1 MGIPHRSFDVLV
13 PEQFLNGSDVVA
25 VLQQMGRKRMAEDVA
40 ARGHGKAGFEN
51 RLLDPSRY
59 RGRCA
64 SSGKN
69 EDSFGWLGGRIPLL
83 TADS

>member
-1 MGIPHRSFDVLV
+1 MGIQHRSFDVLV

-25 VLQQMGRKRMAEDVA
+25 IFEQVCCKRMPEDVA
-40 ARGHGKAGFEN
+40 ARGHGKPGFEN

-64 SSGKN
+64 SPGKN
-69 EDSFGWLGGRIPLL
+69 GDSFGWLGGDT
-83 TADS
+83 TADGR